1 MCDIQVSEGDVDAPA
16 LVSSLNPKLRLY
28 FILMTAEKPNFP
40 NRIERAIGAPTYPL
54 GQV

>member
-16 LVSSLNPKLRLY
+16 LASSLNPKLRLY
-28 FILMTAEKPNFP
+28 FILMTAEQPNVP
-40 NRIERAIGAPTYPL
+40 HRIDRVIGNPPYSL